1 MKIHCAIL
9 GQIYYFPLHLRPP
22 MYIPDVEDV
31 VTPDQDLPEVA
42 SLSPVNVLLGVGQL
56 EVHVAVCGNQVTCR

>member
-1 MKIHCAIL
+1 MN
-9 GQIYYFPLHLRPP
+9 
-22 MYIPDVEDV
+22 IPDVEDV

-56 EVHVAVCGNQVTCR
+56 EVHVAVCSNQVT

>member
-1 MKIHCAIL
+1 
-9 GQIYYFPLHLRPP
+9 

-31 VTPDQDLPEVA
+31 VTPDQDLPEVT

-56 EVHVAVCGNQVTCR
+56 EVHVAVCGNQVTCKY